1 MLSKLLNRSAG
12 ILLHPTSLPSN
23 EGIGTL
29 GKTAYNFIDWLHS
42 AHIRL
47 WQVLPLGPTGYGDSP
62 YAAFSS
68 FAGNPLLIDLE
79 TLSEQGYLTADDIKL
94 PEYLSTDG
102 NIDFGSVVYWKIPLL
117 KKAASTF
124 LNRIKDGSTA
134 DTELKDAFRRFQK
147 ANKHLDDYALFM
159 SIKEVYDAQA
169 AQEGV
174 SGKLWNNYWPKALAC
189 RDMETLKRW
198 AQEHRHEIDRY
209 KVIQFFF
216 FEQWTRLRQYAN
228 EKGISIIG
236 DIPIFV
242 APDSSDVWANQK
254 LFQLDENGVPT
265 AVAGVPPDYFSAT
278 GQLWG
283 NPLYNWEA
291 MKADKYRWWIDR
303 IDACLELVDY
313 IRIDHFR
320 GFEAYWAVPFGA
332 PTAEKGEWL
341 PGPDHH
347 FFEAVQRAL
356 LKKNSE
362 YAKGLP
368 IIAEDLG
375 VITPQV
381 ERLRDDFHLPGM
393 KILQFAFSAAEVRE
407 VGFTDAFL
415 PHRYTQNAVVYTGT
429 HDNTTLRAWLD
440 TLSRDD
446 FEVLLFYLYGERPA
460 VELLDELFSAEHTEA
475 RNSTSEPT
483 EHTAVRHGTADAA
496 SPAADDGTALQAA
509 AFKDDLCAELIKQ
522 AFFSVA
528 VFAVIPFQD
537 LYALGAEARMN
548 EPSTLGKNWTWRMP
562 RGLLT
567 PECAEWL
574 SDLVIASG
582 RCGIKWI

>member
-1 MLSKLLNRSAG
+1 MTENLGDIKQLDRSAG
-12 ILLHPTSLPSN
+12 ILLHPSSLPSN

-29 GKTAYNFIDWLHS
+29 GKTAYEFIDWLHT
-42 AHIRL
+42 AHVRL

-68 FAGNPLLIDLE
+68 FAGNPLLIDLQ
-79 TLSEQGYLTADDIKL
+79 TLAEQGFLTAADITL
-94 PEYLSTDG
+94 PEYLSTEG
-102 NIDFGSVVYWKIPLL
+102 AIDFGSVVYWKLPVL
-117 KKAASTF
+117 KKAAATF
-124 LNRIKDGSTA
+124 LDKIETQASHA
-134 DTELKDAFRRFQK
+134 ELREAFQNFKQSH
-147 ANKHLDDYALFM
+147 KHLDEYALFM
-159 SIKEVYDAQA
+159 SIKEVYDAKA
-169 AQEGV
+169 VQEGLF
-174 SGKLWNNYWPKALAC
+174 GKLWNNYWPKELAC
-189 RDMETLKRW
+189 HDAVAVQRW
-198 AQEHRHEIDRY
+198 VQEHRREIELY
-209 KVIQFFF
+209 TIIQYFFF
-216 FEQWTRLRQYAN
+216 DQWTQIRQYAN

-242 APDSSDVWANQK
+242 APDSSDVWANQS
-254 LFQLDENGVPT
+254 LFQLDESGVPT

-283 NPLYNWEA
+283 NPLYNWDK
-291 MKADKYRWWIDR
+291 MKADDYHWWLDR

-332 PTAEKGEWL
+332 ETAVNGEWR
-341 PGPDHH
+341 PGPDHA
-347 FFEAVQRAL
+347 FFEAVQRHL
-356 LKKNSE
+356 LKKSKDAQAAGAGFSCD
-362 YAKGLP
+362 YAAGLP

-393 KILQFAFSAAEVRE
+393 KILQFAFSGAEVRE
-407 VGFTDAFL
+407 HGFTNAFL
-415 PHRYTQNAVVYTGT
+415 PHTYTQSAVVYTGT

-446 FEVLLFYLYGERPA
+446 FDALLFYLYGEKPA
-460 VELLDELFSAEHTEA
+460 AELLDELFPPEQPQNDSIGLEA
-475 RNSTSEPT
+475 GS
-483 EHTAVRHGTADAA
+483 
-496 SPAADDGTALQAA
+496 
-509 AFKDDLCAELIKQ
+509 FKDDLCGDLIKQ

-537 LYALGAEARMN
+537 LYALGAEARIN

-567 PECAEWL
+567 QECAEWL
-574 SDLVIASG
+574 GNVVIASG
-582 RCGIKWI
+582 RCGKKQ

>member
-1 MLSKLLNRSAG
+1 MLLDRSAG
-12 ILLHPTSLPSN
+12 ILLHPTSLPGN

-29 GKTAYNFIDWLHS
+29 GKTAYEYIDWLHA
-42 AHIRL
+42 AHMRL

-79 TLSEQGYLTADDIKL
+79 TLVEQGLLNADDIAL
-94 PEYLSTDG
+94 PDYLSAEG
-102 NIDFGSVVYWKIPLL
+102 KVDFGSVVYWKLPLL
-117 KKAASTF
+117 KKAAERF
-124 LNRIKDGSTA
+124 V
-134 DTELKDAFRRFQK
+134 TELKKPAGQDEAARNEAYRLFVK
-147 ANKHLDDYALFM
+147 SKKHLGEYALFM
-159 SIKEVYDAQA
+159 SIKETYDIKAQ
-169 AQEGV
+169 QEKV
-174 SGKLWNNYWPKALAC
+174 WGKLWNNYWPKDLARCEPAALKAW
-189 RDMETLKRW
+189 T
-198 AQEHRHEIDRY
+198 QEHRREIELH

-216 FEQWTRLRQYAN
+216 FEQWKRLKTYAN
-228 EKGISIIG
+228 ERGISIIG

-242 APDSSDVWANQK
+242 APDSADVWANQA
-254 LFQLDENGVPT
+254 LFQLNEDGVPI

-303 IDACLELVDY
+303 IEACLELTDY

-332 PTAEKGEWL
+332 PTAERGEWL

-356 LKKNSE
+356 LKKSGA

-375 VITPQV
+375 VITPRV

-393 KILQFAFSAAEVRE
+393 KVLQFAFSAAEVRE
-407 VGFTDAFL
+407 RGFTDSFL
-415 PHRYTQNAVVYTGT
+415 PHTYTQNAVVYTGT

-440 TLSRDD
+440 TLCRDD
-446 FEVLLFYLYGERPA
+446 FEALLFYLSGEKPDS
-460 VELLDELFSAEHTEA
+460 ELLDELFPPEKSGQEQAIRNGTQDAPQQAE
-475 RNSTSEPT
+475 
-483 EHTAVRHGTADAA
+483 A
-496 SPAADDGTALQAA
+496 SVNVPNASGENTDRPAADSL
-509 AFKDDLCAELIKQ
+509 KDELCGELIKE
-522 AFFSVA
+522 AFFSTA

-548 EPSTLGKNWTWRMP
+548 EPATLGKNWAWRME
-562 RGLLT
+562 RGLFT
-567 PECAEWL
+567 PECAGWL
-574 SDLVIASG
+574 GNLVTVSG
-582 RCGIKWI
+582 RCGQPQRV

>member
-1 MLSKLLNRSAG
+1 MYSTLLDRSAG
-12 ILLHPTSLPSN
+12 ILLHPTSLPN
-23 EGIGTL
+23 DEGIGTL
-29 GKTAYNFIDWLHS
+29 GKTAYNFIDWLHA
-42 AHIRL
+42 AHIRI

-79 TLSEQGYLTADDIKL
+79 TLFEQGYLTADDIKL
-94 PEYLSTDG
+94 PDYLSAEG
-102 NIDFGSVVYWKIPLL
+102 AVDFGSVVYWKIPLL
-117 KKAASTF
+117 KKAASKF
-124 LNRIKDGSTA
+124 LDKIKEDNASSA
-134 DTELKDAFRRFQK
+134 ELAEAFRHFK
-147 ANKHLDDYALFM
+147 KKKYLGDYALFM
-159 SIKEVYDAQA
+159 SIKETYDAKA
-169 AQEGV
+169 AQEGLF
-174 SGKLWNNYWPKALAC
+174 GKLWNNYWPKALAC
-189 RDMETLKRW
+189 HDPETLKRW
-198 AQEHRHEIDRY
+198 GLEHRYEIELY

-216 FEQWTRLRQYAN
+216 FTQWTQLRHYAN
-228 EKGISIIG
+228 GKGISIIG

-242 APDSSDVWANQK
+242 APDSADVWANQK

-265 AVAGVPPDYFSAT
+265 VVAGVPPDYFSAT

-283 NPLYNWEA
+283 NPLYNWDA
-291 MKADKYRWWIDR
+291 LKADKYRWWIDR
-303 IDACLELVDY
+303 IEACLELVDY

-332 PTAEKGEWL
+332 PTAEKGEWM

-356 LKKNSE
+356 LKKNNE

-375 VITPQV
+375 IITPQV

-407 VGFTDAFL
+407 AGFTNAFL
-415 PHRYTQNAVVYTGT
+415 PHQYTQNAVVYTGT

-446 FEVLLFYLYGERPA
+446 FEVLLFYLYGERPET
-460 VELLDELFSAEHTEA
+460 ELLDELFPPEHVVQ
-475 RNSTSEPT
+475 NS
-483 EHTAVRHGTADAA
+483 GTAIET
-496 SPAADDGTALQAA
+496 SN
-509 AFKDDLCAELIKQ
+509 FKSELCGELIKQ
-522 AFFSVA
+522 ALFSVA

-548 EPSTLGKNWTWRMP
+548 EPSTLGKNWTWRMS
-562 RGLLT
+562 RDLFT
-567 PECAEWL
+567 QDSAEWL
-574 SDLVIASG
+574 GNLVIASG
-582 RCGIKWI
+582 RCGAALQG

>member
-1 MLSKLLNRSAG
+1 MSQTLFNRSAG
-12 ILLHPTSLPSN
+12 ILLHPTSLPSD
-23 EGIGTL
+23 EGIGTF
-29 GKTAYNFIDWLHS
+29 GRTAYGFIDWLAA
-42 AHIRL
+42 AHIRI
-47 WQVLPLGPTGYGDSP
+47 WQVLPFGPTGYGDSP
-62 YAAFSS
+62 YASFSS
-68 FAGNPLLIDLE
+68 FAGNPLLIDLKI
-79 TLSEQGYLTADDIKL
+79 LSEQGYLTSDDIKL
-94 PEYLSTDG
+94 PSYLSTEG
-102 NIDFGSVVYWKIPLL
+102 SIDFGSVVYWKLPLL
-117 KKAASTF
+117 KKAASAF
-124 LNRIKDGSTA
+124 LGKIKKGDA
-134 DTELKDAFRRFQK
+134 PDAAELEEAYRRCK
-147 ANKHLDDYALFM
+147 RRKHLGEYALFM
-159 SIKEVYDAQA
+159 SIKEVYDAKA
-169 AQEGV
+169 AQEGL

-189 RDMETLKRW
+189 RDPETLKRW
-198 AQEHRHEIDRY
+198 GQEHRHEIELY
-209 KVIQFFF
+209 TVIQYFF
-216 FEQWTRLRQYAN
+216 FEQWQKLHRYAN

-242 APDSSDVWANQK
+242 APDSADVWANQK
-254 LFQLDENGVPT
+254 FFQLDENGIPT
-265 AVAGVPPDYFSAT
+265 VVAGVPPDYFSAT

-283 NPLYNWEA
+283 NPLYNWDA

-303 IDACLELVDY
+303 IEAGLDFFDY

-320 GFEAYWAVPFGA
+320 GFESYWAVPFGA
-332 PTAEKGEWL
+332 STAEKGAWL

-347 FFEAVQRAL
+347 FFEALQRAL
-356 LKKNSE
+356 IKKNSK
-362 YAKGLP
+362 YAERLP

-375 VITPQV
+375 IITPPV

-460 VELLDELFSAEHTEA
+460 AELLDELFLT
-475 RNSTSEPT
+475 
-483 EHTAVRHGTADAA
+483 
-496 SPAADDGTALQAA
+496 DGTAVQCNTPATGQPADEGTVLQAA

-537 LYALGAEARMN
+537 LYAMGAEARMN

-582 RCGIKWI
+582 RWDAYSFSK